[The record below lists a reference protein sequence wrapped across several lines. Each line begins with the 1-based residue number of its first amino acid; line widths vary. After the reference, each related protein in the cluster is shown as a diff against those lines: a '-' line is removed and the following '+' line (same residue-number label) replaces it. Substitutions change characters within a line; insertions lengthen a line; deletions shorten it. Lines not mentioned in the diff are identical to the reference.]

1 MSGLARHTM
10 AQIPI
15 LNQPYS
21 TSTAYSSVIS
31 YTGTPHPFTF
41 ATPAIQDIPTPSV
54 PSGFVSTTPT
64 NFPQDI
70 LLPDQTSRPIDF
82 EQERSLQY
90 PSMGVR
96 RKCSAG
102 FIATLLG
109 YLTLSSV
116 NSHANKGEF
125 HAEEE
130 ARWINTS
137 PSWLDRQAC
146 RWVGVCGAFHIRQTG
161 WVREGQWG
169 EDLQEQA
176 QVVTPDSSPPGTPS
190 YWTSGEDDPDT
201 WSEHERRHREIPK
214 YVFDYVPYVH
224 LFSGEEF
231 WPCDIAE
238 HLIHTSPHLNYTPIE
253 DMVTDRTLDNLD
265 EINQY
270 GRFTYLQSDDNVE
283 ERPQWLGGSKNIPSN
298 PENADHSYG
307 EDDMLRTR
315 KIHPGRESSETRTKH
330 VKRRVDQAG
339 GHSSA
344 PAVLVVVPKENGI
357 VDAFW
362 FYFYSYNLGNHV
374 LNVRFGNHVGDWEH
388 SVVRFHNGTPDTV
401 FLSEHNF
408 GEAYS
413 YSAVEKIGKRPVI
426 YSATGTHAMY
436 ATAGLHPYVLPW
448 GLLHD
453 QTDKGPLWDPLLN
466 YHAYVYNYTSR
477 ALRSSTQTPKAPIS
491 WFNYAGRWGDKIYQL
506 SDPRQYRFAGQYHYV
521 SGPLGPRFK
530 NLGRHKV
537 CQGNGKC
544 VIKHWLGGERIKRWS
559 KSKSREVLEPA
570 DVVGL
575 DDESVGLPI
584 PGDL

>member
-1 MSGLARHTM
+1 MAGLARHAL
-10 AQIPI
+10 AQLPI
-15 LNQPYS
+15 INQHYCTP
-21 TSTAYSSVIS
+21 TASSSVLSHTDTQPPSTRSITTLQHS
-31 YTGTPHPFTF
+31 LVP
-41 ATPAIQDIPTPSV
+41 PSV
-54 PSGFVSTTPT
+54 VSPAPKHSSEDFLPSKHCPGPTELERTDSTPK
-64 NFPQDI
+64 
-70 LLPDQTSRPIDF
+70 L
-82 EQERSLQY
+82 
-90 PSMGVR
+90 SMGRR
-96 RKCSAG
+96 RKCSVG
-102 FIATLLG
+102 ILCTLLA

-125 HAEEE
+125 RAEEE

-146 RWVGVCGAFHIRQTG
+146 RWVGVCGAFHIRHAG

-176 QVVTPDSSPPGTPS
+176 QVATTSSGAAGTPS
-190 YWTSGEDDPDT
+190 YWTSGEEDSDT
-201 WSEHERRHREIPK
+201 WSEDERLLRKIPK
-214 YVFDYVPYVH
+214 YVYDYVPYVH

-231 WPCDIAE
+231 WPCDIAD
-238 HLIHTSPHLNYTPIE
+238 HLVHTSPYLNYTPIE
-253 DMVTDRTLDNLD
+253 DMATDRTLDNLD

-283 ERPQWLGGSKNIPSN
+283 ERPKWLGGSQNIPSM
-298 PENADHSYG
+298 A
-307 EDDMLRTR
+307 EDTDQRHGKDDVRHAREPRPARKGAKVVQDDNKRML
-315 KIHPGRESSETRTKH
+315 G
-330 VKRRVDQAG
+330 QAG
-339 GHSSA
+339 GRSSA

-362 FYFYSYNLGNHV
+362 FYFYSYNLGNQV

-388 SVVRFHNGTPDTV
+388 SVVRFRNGTPDTV

-436 ATAGLHPYVLPW
+436 ATAGVHPYVLPW

-466 YHAYVYNYTSR
+466 HHAYVYNHTSR
-477 ALRSSTQTPKAPIS
+477 ALRSSTQTPKAPTS
-491 WFNYAGRWGDKIYQL
+491 WFNFGGRWGDKIYQL

-530 NLGRHKV
+530 NLGRHNV
-537 CQGNGKC
+537 CQGHGKC
-544 VIKHWLGGERIKRWS
+544 VIKHWLGGERIKRWTGLES
-559 KSKSREVLEPA
+559 QEVLEPA
-570 DVVGL
+570 DIADVGEEIV
-575 DDESVGLPI
+575 DLPMG
-584 PGDL
+584 GDL